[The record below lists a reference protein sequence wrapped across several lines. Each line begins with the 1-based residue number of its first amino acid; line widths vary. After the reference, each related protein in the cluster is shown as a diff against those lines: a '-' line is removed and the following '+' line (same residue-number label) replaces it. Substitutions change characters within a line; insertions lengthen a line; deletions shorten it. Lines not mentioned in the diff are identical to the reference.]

1 MTRNPT
7 TGKAYW
13 AVQIGVS
20 AFFAIGGIGAAVL
33 FYATETEDLGRGGVF
48 VIIGV
53 LFLGLLIWL
62 LREYGKHS
70 KQQRAV
76 YAWAIMQ
83 QWSPAP
89 YPQTGRDLKAMGIA
103 ARARDGKLSVAEL
116 NALQSLQPDNPYP
129 GPPQSSTR
137 MPSA

>member
-1 MTRNPT
+1 MTRKPY
-7 TGKAYW
+7 TGNGYW

-20 AFFAIGGIGAAVL
+20 AFFAIGGIGAAVF

-48 VIIGV
+48 IIIGV
-53 LFLGLLIWL
+53 PFLALLIWL
-62 LREYGKHS
+62 LREFGKYN

-83 QWSPAP
+83 QWSPVP
-89 YPQTGRDLKAMGIA
+89 HRPSGQDVKAMAVA

-116 NALQSLQPDNPYP
+116 RALQSLKPDNPYP
-129 GPPQSSTR
+129 GPAPSSTR

>member
-1 MTRNPT
+1 MTRRPY
-7 TGKAYW
+7 TGKGYW

-62 LREYGKHS
+62 LREYGKYS

-83 QWSPAP
+83 QWSPQP
-89 YPQTGRDLKAMGIA
+89 YRPAGQDLQAMAVA

-116 NALQSLQPDNPYP
+116 HALQALKPENPYP
-129 GPPQSSTR
+129 GPAPSSTR
-137 MPSA
+137 LPSA

>member
-1 MTRNPT
+1 MTRKPF
-7 TGKAYW
+7 TGKGYW

-33 FYATETEDLGRGGVF
+33 FYATETEDLGRGGIF

-53 LFLGLLIWL
+53 LFLALLIWL
-62 LREYGKHS
+62 LREYGKYN

-89 YPQTGRDLKAMGIA
+89 YPRTGRDLKVMATA

-116 NALQSLQPDNPYP
+116 NALQSLKPENPYP
-129 GPPQSSTR
+129 GPSPSSTR
-137 MPSA
+137 MPAA

>member
-1 MTRNPT
+1 MTRKPT
-7 TGKAYW
+7 TGKGYW

-33 FYATETEDLGRGGVF
+33 YFATETEELGRGVMFGF
-48 VIIGV
+48 VGI
-53 LFLGLLIWL
+53 LFLGCLIWL
-62 LREYGKHS
+62 LRQYGKYT

-76 YAWAIMQ
+76 YAWAITQ
-83 QWSPAP
+83 QHAP
-89 YPQTGRDLKAMGIA
+89 EFNSHVNKDLRIMALA

-116 NALQSLQPDNPYP
+116 HALQSLKPDSPYP
-129 GPPQSSTR
+129 GPAPASTQ